1 MKYFPYLYISKL
13 KVMKIESTLSSIA
26 KDVFAA
32 TNANDAKRIFID
44 YVSNSRIK
52 ESDKSKMLAEV
63 AKMSSLMQL
72 HRYTANALLKYE
84 GLGL

>member
-1 MKYFPYLYISKL
+1 
-13 KVMKIESTLSSIA
+13 MKIESTLSSIA
-26 KDVFAA
+26 RDVFAA
-32 TNANDAKRIFID
+32 ANVMDAKRIFID
-44 YVSNSRIK
+44 YVSASRIK

-63 AKMSSLMQL
+63 SKMSSLLQL

>member
-1 MKYFPYLYISKL
+1 
-13 KVMKIESTLSSIA
+13 MKIESTLSSIA

-32 TNANDAKRIFID
+32 TNVMDAKRIFID

-52 ESDKSKMLAEV
+52 ESDKVKMLTEV
-63 AKMSSLMQL
+63 SRMSSLLQL

>member
-1 MKYFPYLYISKL
+1 MI
-13 KVMKIESTLSSIA
+13 IQSTLASIA

-32 TNANDAKRIFID
+32 TNASDAKRIFID
-44 YVSNSRIK
+44 FVSGSRIK
-52 ESDKSKMLAEV
+52 ESDRVKMLAEV
-63 AKMSSLMQL
+63 SKMSSLFQI

>member
-1 MKYFPYLYISKL
+1 
-13 KVMKIESTLSSIA
+13 MKIQIKSNLDSIA
-26 KDVFAA
+26 ADIFAA
-32 TNANDAKRIFID
+32 SNVVDAKRIFID
-44 YVSNSRIK
+44 HISASRIK

>member
-1 MKYFPYLYISKL
+1 
-13 KVMKIESTLSSIA
+13 MKIESTLSSIA
-26 KDVFAA
+26 REVFAA
-32 TNANDAKRIFID
+32 TNASDAKRIFID

-52 ESDKSKMLAEV
+52 ESDKNKMLTEAS
-63 AKMSSLMQL
+63 KMSSLLQL